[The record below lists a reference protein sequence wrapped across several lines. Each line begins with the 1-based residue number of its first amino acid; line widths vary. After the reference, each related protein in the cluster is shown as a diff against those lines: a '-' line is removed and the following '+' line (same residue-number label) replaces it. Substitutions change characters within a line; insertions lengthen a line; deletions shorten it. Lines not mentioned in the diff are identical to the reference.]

1 MPQYI
6 GFSTQNYC
14 LPRSTNMQL
23 NSGMNQSVDIN
34 GLNINGYGIPTG
46 YGGVG
51 RPLVPGKKFTL
62 TDEELV
68 IRDFLNALNIPLGS
82 IPGKPQIG
90 TSLWSFLFEPNTAD
104 VQFQLEQELR
114 RVASRDPRLALN
126 FVKAFPQENGIL
138 VEIQCSIVPFNNPR
152 TLNVFFNQQTTV
164 AAPV

>member
-6 GFSTQNYC
+6 GFSTQNAC

-23 NSGMNQSVDIN
+23 NSSMNQSVNVN

-46 YGGVG
+46 YGGIG
-51 RPLVPGKKFTL
+51 SSMITGKKFTL
-62 TDEELV
+62 TDEQLV
-68 IRDFLNALNIPLGS
+68 LRDFINALNIPLGS
-82 IPGKPQIG
+82 VVGQPQLG
-90 TSLWSFLFEPNTAD
+90 TSLWSFLFEPNTVD
-104 VQFQLEQELR
+104 VQTQLETEIR
-114 RVASRDPRLALN
+114 RVAAQDPRLDLN

-138 VEIQCSIVPFNNPR
+138 LEIQCSVVPFNNPQ